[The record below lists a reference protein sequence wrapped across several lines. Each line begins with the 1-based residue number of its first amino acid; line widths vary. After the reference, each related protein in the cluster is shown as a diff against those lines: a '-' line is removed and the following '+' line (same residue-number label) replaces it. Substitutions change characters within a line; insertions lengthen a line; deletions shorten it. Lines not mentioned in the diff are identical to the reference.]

1 MLELSRRAGEQI
13 VINKGQIEIT
23 VRYITNGHVGLG
35 FKAHRGIEIDRKEL
49 FLAKE
54 QTRLEEA
61 QKKRLLSTLSIES

>member
-23 VRYITNGHVGLG
+23 VMYLNSGHVGLG
-35 FKAHRGIEIDRKEL
+35 FKAHRGIEIDRKEV

-54 QTRLEEA
+54 QTRFEEA
-61 QKKRLLSTLSIES
+61 QKKAVTKAIRD